1 MSNRSAHTTFATI
14 RGSRLRALL
23 SLALALASLAIASGL
38 ATAAP
43 PPPPP
48 SLPRSWNLSRDLLTG
63 MGTIQAPTSPW
74 TLGEWKSTV
83 PNGSLNTSAFVPFV
97 STAQTNCGGSSWQ
110 WMSCWFTTPFTGNSG
125 FAMVG
130 TSTVT
135 GAAPTALGPLNLV
148 AGVPLLHPGYVPGNP
163 GFTKYAAVKWTNP
176 EPQPLAIEILGRI
189 SDIDSYCGNGIKY
202 NVLQGTSTTAA
213 ALSNNLNNNSQL
225 KNVTLGVPPSG
236 PSDDAFQASTIV
248 GVGDS
253 LYFVV
258 DADNDFYCDT
268 TELDILIVSK

>member
-1 MSNRSAHTTFATI
+1 MSNRSAHTTSATI

-23 SLALALASLAIASGL
+23 SLALALASLAIAGGL

-43 PPPPP
+43 PPQ
-48 SLPRSWNLSRDLLTG
+48 RSWNLSRDLLTG
-63 MGTIQAPTSPW
+63 MGTIQAPASPW

-110 WMSCWFTTPFTGNSG
+110 WMSCWFTTPFAGSSG

-135 GAAPTALGPLNLV
+135 GAAPTAFGPLNLV
-148 AGVPLLHPGYVPGNP
+148 AGVPLLHPGKVLSPS
-163 GFTKYAAVKWTNP
+163 FTKYAVVKWTNP
-176 EPQPLAIEILGRI
+176 QPQPLAIEILGRI

-202 NVLQGTSTTAA
+202 NVLQGTSPSASP
-213 ALSNNLNNNSQL
+213 LVNNLNNNSQL
-225 KNVTLGVPPSG
+225 KDVPLGVPPSG

-248 GVGDS
+248 GGGDS